1 MAGPLPVTVYKPQ
14 PQYAQIRMMFSGPL
28 LEDEQVA
35 TVDDLLSLTRNYQ
48 HKMVWVRQHTAYYYL
63 TDGDGSLPGHWSRYW
78 NTSTIELYD
87 PNKPLYTTGEIV
99 FLNGVIYR
107 AQIDTPQ
114 GTPVTN
120 GTYWQIVTG
129 EAITLRYVFENVSQT
144 IVKTTIRNPLFTIF
158 TGMLPKDSNDDY
170 IIGDDGMI
178 KIDNP
183 EQVLADYYIDEDL
196 SDANGIAYVFE
207 FYENEALSLQS
218 GVINVK

>member
-1 MAGPLPVTVYKPQ
+1 MAGPLPDTVYKPQ

-63 TDGDGSLPGHWSRYW
+63 TDGDGSLPGHWTRYW
-78 NTSTIELYD
+78 NTSTIEMYD
-87 PNKPLYTTGEIV
+87 PNKPMYTTGEIV
-99 FLNGVIYR
+99 YLNGVIYR
-107 AQIDTPQ
+107 AKIDVPQ

-120 GTYWQIVTG
+120 GTYWQVITG

-158 TGMLPKDSNDDY
+158 TGTLPKDGNDDY

-183 EQVLADYYIDEDL
+183 EQVLADYYIDENL

-207 FYENEALSLQS
+207 FYENEALSQQS
-218 GVINVK
+218 GIINVK

>member
-1 MAGPLPVTVYKPQ
+1 MAGPLPDTVYKPQ